1 MGMKVYLD
9 NAATTKMSREVKKA
23 MLPFFDTIYG
33 NQSSSHSFG
42 MEANFY
48 VQQAR
53 EQFAN
58 VLNCRTNEIYFTSSG
73 SESNSWAIVGLAM
86 ANKEKGNHIITSKIE
101 HDSILNACAYLEN
114 LGFKVTYLDV
124 NELGEVNLEQLEKA
138 ITPQTILIS
147 IMMANNE
154 VGTKQD
160 IKKISQ
166 IAHDKNIIFHTDAVQ
181 TFGLEKIDVNK
192 MGIDALSASSHKIY
206 GPKGMGLLY
215 LKSGIKIDNLIFGGN
230 QEFGKRGGTLNTAG
244 VVGFAKATEISYK
257 NLEKTQKYLKNL
269 QNYLIFRLKN
279 EFSNKIEINGNPQNC
294 MPQIVSVSFLNQDAN
309 ILLIELDQA
318 KIAVSRGSACTAGSN
333 LPSYV
338 LQAMGKQKQA
348 NSTIRFSLGKYTRK
362 KDIDYVIKVL
372 KNIIK

>member
-53 EQFAN
+53 EQFSK
-58 VLNCRTNEIYFTSSG
+58 VLNCKTNEIYFTSSG

-86 ANKEKGNHIITSKIE
+86 ANREKGNHIITSKIE

-154 VGTKQD
+154 IGTKQD

-181 TFGLEKIDVNK
+181 TFGLEKIDVNE

-269 QNYLIFRLKN
+269 KNYLIFRLKN